1 MKKNPLFEQC
11 VANVAPEV
19 MAEVNLNIDI
29 ANRIYDLIKAK
40 NMTQHEFASRMGK
53 RDSEISRWLTGT
65 HGFTTA
71 TLAKISAVL
80 GEPIVEVRRESKTK
94 YIFMTMPSCNSL
106 LEVADNSYTNS
117 KINSCVISYERKQ
130 IHYGRA

>member
-1 MKKNPLFEQC
+1 MKKIPLFEQC

-19 MAEVNLNIDI
+19 MEEVNLNIDI
-29 ANRIYDLIKAK
+29 ANRIYDLLKAK
-40 NMTQHEFASRMGK
+40 NLTQHEFASRMGK

-80 GEPIVEVRRESKTK
+80 GEPIVEVRRESETK
-94 YIFMTMPSCNSL
+94 YILMTMPSYNSSL
-106 LEVADNSYTNS
+106 GISGNSYTS
-117 KINSCVISYERKQ
+117 HETNSCVITYEN
-130 IHYGRA
+130 

>member
-1 MKKNPLFEQC
+1 MKKIPLFEQC

-19 MAEVNLNIDI
+19 MEEVNLNIDI
-29 ANRIYDLIKAK
+29 ANRIYDLLKAK
-40 NMTQHEFASRMGK
+40 NLTQHEFASRMGK

-80 GEPIVEVRRESKTK
+80 GEPIVEVRRESKTTRAFAK
-94 YIFMTMPSCNSL
+94 S
-106 LEVADNSYTNS
+106 AATNFRTG
-117 KINSCVISYERKQ
+117 C
-130 IHYGRA
+130 

>member
-1 MKKNPLFEQC
+1 MKKIPLFEQC

-19 MAEVNLNIDI
+19 MEEVNLNIDI
-29 ANRIYDLIKAK
+29 ANRIYDLLKAK
-40 NMTQHEFASRMGK
+40 NLTQHEFASRMGK

-94 YIFMTMPSCNSL
+94 YIFITMPSYNSSL
-106 LEVADNSYTNS
+106 GISGNSYTSHVSNTF
-117 KINSCVISYERKQ
+117 VISYKN
-130 IHYGRA
+130 

>member
-1 MKKNPLFEQC
+1 MKKIPLFEQC

-19 MAEVNLNIDI
+19 MEEVNLNIDI
-29 ANRIYDLIKAK
+29 ANRIYDLLKAK
-40 NMTQHEFASRMGK
+40 NLTQHEFASRMGK

-80 GEPIVEVRRESKTK
+80 GEPIVEARRDPETK
-94 YIFMTMPSCNSL
+94 YVFMSMPSYNSSL
-106 LEVADNSYTNS
+106 GISGNSYTS
-117 KINSCVISYERKQ
+117 HETNSCVISYEN
-130 IHYGRA
+130 

>member
-1 MKKNPLFEQC
+1 MKKIPLFEQC

-19 MAEVNLNIDI
+19 MEEVNLNIDI
-29 ANRIYDLIKAK
+29 ANRIYDLLKAK
-40 NMTQHEFASRMGK
+40 NLTQHEFASRMGK

-94 YIFMTMPSCNSL
+94 YIFITMPSYNSSL
-106 LEVADNSYTNS
+106 GISGNSYTSHETNT
-117 KINSCVISYERKQ
+117 CVISYNN
-130 IHYGRA
+130 

>member
-1 MKKNPLFEQC
+1 MKKIPLFEQC

-19 MAEVNLNIDI
+19 MEEVNLNIDI
-29 ANRIYDLIKAK
+29 ANRIYDLLKAK
-40 NMTQHEFASRMGK
+40 NLTQHEFASRMGK

-94 YIFMTMPSCNSL
+94 YIFITMPSYNSSL
-106 LEVADNSYTNS
+106 GISGNSYTSHETNT
-117 KINSCVISYERKQ
+117 CVISYEN
-130 IHYGRA
+130 

>member
-1 MKKNPLFEQC
+1 MKKIPLFEQC

-19 MAEVNLNIDI
+19 MEEVNLNIDI
-29 ANRIYDLIKAK
+29 ANRIYDLLKAK
-40 NMTQHEFASRMGK
+40 NLTQHEFASRMGK

-80 GEPIVEVRRESKTK
+80 GEPIVEVRRDPETK
-94 YIFMTMPSCNSL
+94 YVFMSMPFYNSSL
-106 LEVADNSYTNS
+106 GTPGNSYTSHETN
-117 KINSCVISYERKQ
+117 
-130 IHYGRA
+130 

>member
-1 MKKNPLFEQC
+1 MKKIPLFEQC

-19 MAEVNLNIDI
+19 MGEVNLNIDI
-29 ANRIYDLIKAK
+29 ANRIYDLLKAK
-40 NMTQHEFASRMGK
+40 NLTQHEFASRMGK

-80 GEPIVEVRRESKTK
+80 GEPIVEVRRDPETK
-94 YIFMTMPSCNSL
+94 YVFMSMPSYNSSL
-106 LEVADNSYTNS
+106 GISGNSYTS
-117 KINSCVISYERKQ
+117 HETNSCVISYEN
-130 IHYGRA
+130 

>member
-1 MKKNPLFEQC
+1 MKKIPLFEQC

-19 MAEVNLNIDI
+19 MEEVNLNIDI
-29 ANRIYDLIKAK
+29 AKRIYDLLKAK
-40 NMTQHEFASRMGK
+40 NLTQHEFASRMGK

-80 GEPIVEVRRESKTK
+80 GEPIVEVRRDPETK
-94 YIFMTMPSCNSL
+94 YVFMSMPSYNSSL
-106 LEVADNSYTNS
+106 GISGNSYTS
-117 KINSCVISYERKQ
+117 HETNSCVISYEN
-130 IHYGRA
+130 